1 MRTGVDRNTGELLT
15 GWAECAQSIGIIVT
29 TAIGSLVLGRDFGS
43 DGPTLQ
49 DRPMSTPSIMD
60 HFMAIAESLRK
71 WEPGFK
77 LRRID
82 VLQTGGDGVI
92 GFAIVGDFYPNGHL
106 GDYSIVETAQTTQ
119 IAPFLLTA
127 EAS

>member
-29 TAIGSLVLGRDFGS
+29 TAIGSLVLQRDFGS
-43 DGPTLQ
+43 DGPTLL

-60 HFMAIAESLRK
+60 HFMSIAEALRK

-82 VLQTGGDGVI
+82 VLKAGQDGVI
-92 GFAIVGDFYPNGHL
+92 GFAVVGDFYPNGHL